1 LIAIP
6 ERRFGEASAATSRD
20 ATSAA
25 LIDPPSS
32 ARRELPGGLLI
43 RLRPTD
49 HDEPLI
55 RSIRRSRRPGRK
67 TINNAGC
74 EANNDGIFLSA
85 FQFLSPS
92 ELDGASG
99 RTDPIEVETTS
110 EALRSVNIYFF
121 V

>member
-1 LIAIP
+1 M
-6 ERRFGEASAATSRD
+6 EKRFGEASAATSRD

-55 RSIRRSRRPGRK
+55 RSIRRSWRPGRK

-85 FQFLSPS
+85 FQFLSPILPS
-92 ELDGASG
+92 AFGELVA
-99 RTDPIEVETTS
+99 PVEF
-110 EALRSVNIYFF
+110 E
-121 V
+121 